1 VGEGSGIPYIAGR
14 VRGPLGEEE
23 AHFRVE
29 SGATYTVLPAKIWK
43 KYRS

>member
-1 VGEGSGIPYIAGR
+1 VGEGSGITYITGR
-14 VRGPLGEEE
+14 VRGPLGEE
-23 AHFRVE
+23 AHFLVE